1 MPFSKQLHA
10 ESHTGTHPPDHG
22 GSTVPDNKGGHK
34 KTDEHKKTPS
44 PSPSSPP
51 KHVDEHHHDDWEV
64 VTHPHPSHDNTKKD
78 VPVSNIS

>member
-10 ESHTGTHPPDHG
+10 ENPTGTHPPEHG
-22 GSTVPDNKGGHK
+22 GSTVPDNKA
-34 KTDEHKKTPS
+34 DEHKKTPS
-44 PSPSSPP
+44 PSPPP

-78 VPVSNIS
+78 VPVSKYVS